1 MKQDGSIALFQYW
14 NGLRAGR
21 PAPAHSEI
29 EPAAIKSV
37 LADTFIL
44 ERRPRGN
51 AAFRLAGTR
60 VCAIYGRELRG
71 ISFAAL
77 WDAEARPQV
86 DRIVEGVF
94 GTGDVIVASFEG
106 TTYGR
111 KSTPFEIIVLP
122 LSGASGQ
129 SPRCIGLVTSVDKPF
144 WLGAEAIVGGSIGT
158 LGVIDPART
167 AFRPDRTAIGV
178 PALSPLELP
187 AGEARPQDLP
197 RAAGA
202 RRVRHLVVL
211 DGGRR
216 K

>member
-21 PAPAHSEI
+21 PAPAHTEI

-44 ERRPRGN
+44 ERRPRGT
-51 AAFRLAGTR
+51 AHFRLAGTR
-60 VCAIYGRELRG
+60 VCAIYARELRG
-71 ISFAAL
+71 VSFASL
-77 WDAEARPQV
+77 WDSEARPQV

-94 GTGDVIVASFEG
+94 ATGSVLVASFEG
-106 TTYGR
+106 TTYGGR
-111 KSTPFEIIVLP
+111 STPFEMIVLP
-122 LSGASGQ
+122 LAAAGGQ
-129 SPRCIGLVTSVDKPF
+129 APRCLGLVTAVDKPF
-144 WLGAEAIVGGSIGT
+144 WLGADAIVGGTFGT
-158 LGVIDPART
+158 LSVIDPART
-167 AFRPDRTAIGV
+167 AFRPGRASIGV

-187 AGEARPQDLP
+187 AGEEFSRP
-197 RAAGA
+197 AGA

>member
-14 NGLRAGR
+14 NELRAGR
-21 PAPAHSEI
+21 AAPAHTEI

-44 ERRPRGN
+44 ERRPRGT
-51 AAFRLAGTR
+51 AHFRLAGTR

-71 ISFAAL
+71 VSFAPL
-77 WDAEARPQV
+77 WDPEARPQV

-94 GTGDVIVASFEG
+94 ATGNVIVATFEG
-106 TTYGR
+106 ATR
-111 KSTPFEIIVLP
+111 SRRSTPFEMIVLP
-122 LSGASGQ
+122 LAVTSGHA
-129 SPRCIGLVTSVDKPF
+129 PRCLGLVSSVDKPF
-144 WLGAEAIVGGSIGT
+144 WLGADPVVGGGFIS
-158 LGVIDPART
+158 LSVIDPART
-167 AFRPDRTAIGV
+167 QFRPARPAIGA

-187 AGEARPQDLP
+187 AGEELSRP
-197 RAAGA
+197 AGA

-216 K
+216 E

>member
-21 PAPAHSEI
+21 SAPAHTEI
-29 EPAAIKSV
+29 DPAAIKSV
-37 LADTFIL
+37 LSDTFIL
-44 ERRPRGN
+44 ERRPRGT
-51 AAFRLAGTR
+51 AQFRLAGTR
-60 VCAIYGRELRG
+60 VCAIFGRELRG
-71 ISFAAL
+71 VSFASL
-77 WDAEARPQV
+77 WGSEARPQV

-94 GTGDVIVASFEG
+94 ATGSVLVASFEG
-106 TTYGR
+106 TTQGGR
-111 KSTPFEIIVLP
+111 STPFEMIVLP
-122 LSGASGQ
+122 LDVAHGQ
-129 SPRCIGLVTSVDKPF
+129 APRCLGLVTSVDKPF
-144 WLGAEAIVGGSIGT
+144 WLGADAIVGGTFGT

-167 AFRPDRTAIGV
+167 AFRPGRAAIGV

-187 AGEARPQDLP
+187 ASEEFSRPK
-197 RAAGA
+197 GA